1 LRAVLDTN
9 VVLSALLFRR
19 GRVGWLRE
27 ASRRAAVVPVVSA
40 ETVRELVR
48 ALGYPKFALSE
59 ADQAELLGDFLP
71 YAEVRSGPVPSVSEP
86 RCRDPR
92 DQPFLDLAVAAR
104 VDALVTGDNDLVSL
118 AGHSP
123 VAILRAAELQQS
135 LSSGS
140 P

>member
-1 LRAVLDTN
+1 MRAVLDTN

-19 GRVGWLRE
+19 GRVSWLRE
-27 ASRRAAVVPVVSA
+27 AWRGAAVVPVVSA
-40 ETVRELVR
+40 QTVRELVR

-59 ADQAELLGDFLP
+59 ADRTELLGDFLP
-71 YAEVRSGPVPSVSEP
+71 YAEVLSGPVPSVSEP

-104 VDALVTGDNDLVSL
+104 VNALVTGDDDLLSL

-123 VAILRAAELQQS
+123 VAILRVAELQQS